1 MYRIVP
7 MTQKTRKV
15 IAAIGA
21 FGAGMS
27 LTGCGPGR
35 FVPEKTQAAW
45 NGPAVW
51 VESSPQWT
59 VVVEPPIGG
68 WSVSLDQITEQRGRT
83 EVFISISPPNPSF
96 VVTPTPV
103 EQRVATP
110 IRNTI
115 PLWVYARQLHWQGEP
130 PWKPATGPFTLAAKS
145 DDARPPKPFEEVPPE
160 QE

>member
-7 MTQKTRKV
+7 LTRKTRKV
-15 IAAIGA
+15 VVA
-21 FGAGMS
+21 FGALASGAL

-35 FVPEKTQAAW
+35 FIPEKTQAAW
-45 NGPAVW
+45 NGPTVW
-51 VESSPQWT
+51 IESSPQWT

-68 WSVSLDQITEQRGRT
+68 WMVSLDQIMEQRGRT

-103 EQRVATP
+103 EQRISTP
-110 IRNTI
+110 IRNTV

-130 PWKPATGPFTLAAKS
+130 PWKPASGPFSFAAKS
-145 DDARPPKPFEEVPPE
+145 DDARPPKPFEEVPVQ